1 MTGLVASDVVN
12 TMPEA
17 TLNAVAD
24 HGRIPDDS
32 IHGTYNQSRD
42 ALGELAAIGID
53 YHDVVQVLEDQG
65 VGAFKASWDQLGQR
79 LATAL
84 HSGGHRHAMTSP
96 PGKRDSS
103 QEGGPAPWMGRA

>member
-1 MTGLVASDVVN
+1 VTGLVAPDVVN

-32 IHGTYNQSRD
+32 IHGTYDQSRD
-42 ALGELAAIGID
+42 VLGELAEHGID

-65 VGAFKASWDQLGQR
+65 VGAFRASWDQLGQR

-84 HSGGHRHAMTSP
+84 HP
-96 PGKRDSS
+96 
-103 QEGGPAPWMGRA
+103 GPATGTR